1 MPGGLNFD
9 FTFGGAPR
17 ATRREPDSPLRILVL
32 GDFSGRN
39 QPDDD
44 LARRPVRRIDLD
56 SFEAALRQSA
66 ASVAFA
72 AHAGQPAVPVSLETL
87 DQFHPDELYTR
98 LPLFQALRETRGRL
112 QNPATFAAAAAE
124 LRQHAAPPALPG
136 QETTQPSAAA
146 DGDADTINRLLG
158 RSAGSAPA
166 SSANVSRRPDL
177 QSLIRSIVAPHI
189 VSNEMPFQQQYLAAI
204 DDAAGDLMR
213 ELLHTPAFQSLEANW
228 RGIRQ
233 LVDAL
238 DLDEK
243 VRLDLIDVTRQE
255 LRTDLERAGRELPN
269 SALHRLLAS
278 RAQAAPE
285 PKPWSLLVGLY
296 SFDSTEADVRLLAA
310 IGSIAAQNGSP
321 FLAAAESTVIGC
333 TSLAETPEPAAWK
346 TSAEADKA
354 WNGLRSSAAARWIG
368 LAMPRVLMRLPYGK
382 ATDATERFAFE
393 ELKGTR
399 RHEHLLW
406 SNPALAC
413 ALLLGRS
420 FMEEGWD
427 MEPGSELEVDDLP
440 AYTRNEDG
448 ESRLQACAEAF
459 ISERAAQAILDRGV
473 MPFLSFRNR
482 GAIRVMRL
490 QSLAS
495 PPAPLAGPWR
505 SGSSAAA

>member
-32 GDFSGRN
+32 GSFSGRS
-39 QPDDD
+39 QPGDD

-56 SFEAALRQSA
+56 AFAAALRQCA
-66 ASVAFA
+66 PTVAFA
-72 AHAGQPAVPVSLETL
+72 AQAGQPTVQVSLESL
-87 DQFHPDELYTR
+87 DHFHPDELYAR
-98 LPLFQALRETRGRL
+98 LPLFQAIRETRARL
-112 QNPATFAAAAAE
+112 QNPSTFAAAAAE
-124 LRQHAAPPALPG
+124 LRQHATVPALTGGELAQAP
-136 QETTQPSAAA
+136 A

-158 RSAGSAPA
+158 KSTGSTLSAPGGSAQ
-166 SSANVSRRPDL
+166 RPDL

-189 VSNEMPFQQQYLAAI
+189 IANEMPFQQQYLAAI

-213 ELLHTPAFQSLEANW
+213 ELLHAPAFQLLEANW

-238 DLDEK
+238 ELDDT
-243 VRLDLIDVTRQE
+243 VRLDVVDVTQDE
-255 LRTDLERAGRELPN
+255 LRADLGRGGRDLTE
-269 SALHRLLAS
+269 SGLHRLLAS

-285 PKPWSLLVGLY
+285 PQPWSLLVGLY
-296 SFDSTEADVRLLAA
+296 SFGSNDADVGMLAA
-310 IGSIAAQNGSP
+310 IGAIAAQNGSP
-321 FLAAAESTVIGC
+321 FLAAADASTVGC
-333 TSLAETPEPAAWK
+333 PSLVDAPEPGTWK
-346 TSAEADKA
+346 TDADADKA
-354 WNGLRSSAAARWIG
+354 WNALRSSAAARWLG

-382 ATDATERFAFE
+382 STDPTDRFAFE
-393 ELKGTR
+393 ELKDART
-399 RHEHLLW
+399 HEHLLW
-406 SNPALAC
+406 GSPALAC
-413 ALLLGRS
+413 VLLLGRS

-427 MEPGSELEVDDLP
+427 MEPGGQLEVDDLP

-459 ISERAAQAILDRGV
+459 LSERAAQAILDRGV

-482 GAIRVMRL
+482 SAIRVMRL

-495 PPAPLAGPWR
+495 PPAPLAGAWR
-505 SGSSAAA
+505 SG

>member
-32 GDFSGRN
+32 GSFSGRN
-39 QPDDD
+39 QPGED

-56 SFEAALRQSA
+56 SFDAALHQCA
-66 ASVAFA
+66 AAVAFA
-72 AHAGQPAVPVSLETL
+72 PGAGQPAVPVPMESL
-87 DQFHPDELYTR
+87 DHFHPDELYAR
-98 LPLFQALRETRGRL
+98 LPLFQALRDTRARL
-112 QNPATFAAAAAE
+112 QNPGTFAAAAAE
-124 LRQHAAPPALPG
+124 LRQQAAAPALPG
-136 QETTQPSAAA
+136 QETTQAAPA
-146 DGDADTINRLLG
+146 VGDTDTINRLLG
-158 RSAGSAPA
+158 RPTGSAPA
-166 SSANVSRRPDL
+166 SPGSGAQRPDL

-213 ELLHTPAFQSLEANW
+213 GLLHMPAFQSLEANW
-228 RGIRQ
+228 RGVRQ

-238 DLDEK
+238 DLDDT
-243 VRLDLIDVTRQE
+243 VRLDLVDVTKEE
-255 LRTDLERAGRELPN
+255 LRADLERAGRELPN
-269 SALHRLLAS
+269 SGLHRLLAS

-285 PKPWSLLVGLY
+285 PHAWSLLVGLY
-296 SFDSTEADVRLLAA
+296 SFGPTEADVGMLAA

-321 FLAAAESTVIGC
+321 FLAAAESSVIGC
-333 TSLAETPEPAAWK
+333 ASLVETPEPAAWK

-354 WNGLRSSAAARWIG
+354 WNALRSSAVARSIG

-382 ATDATERFAFE
+382 STVVTDRFAFE
-393 ELKGTR
+393 ELQGART
-399 RHEHLLW
+399 HEQLLW
-406 SNPALAC
+406 ANPALAC

-420 FMEEGWD
+420 FMEAGWE
-427 MEPGSELEVDDLP
+427 MEPGGELEIDDLP
-440 AYTRNEDG
+440 AYTRNEEG

-482 GAIRVMRL
+482 SAIRVMRL

-505 SGSSAAA
+505 AG